1 MVSKPLPLTA
11 CFCAGCYVRGTRY
24 TFGRQL
30 GTGFYSTVQLGI
42 SKATGERVAVKI
54 IPRTVLGG
62 ALQEQVVLN
71 EINVLKTVHH
81 AHCTRCT
88 RASNV
93 CTVQHTMTCL
103 VLFLE

>member
-1 MVSKPLPLTA
+1 M
-11 CFCAGCYVRGTRY
+11 RGTRY

-81 AHCTRCT
+81 EHCT

>member
-1 MVSKPLPLTA
+1 M
-11 CFCAGCYVRGTRY
+11 RGTRY

-81 AHCTRCT
+81 ALPARIKRVHGSTP
-88 RASNV
+88 
-93 CTVQHTMTCL
+93 
-103 VLFLE
+103 

>member
-1 MVSKPLPLTA
+1 M
-11 CFCAGCYVRGTRY
+11 RGTRY

-81 AHCTRCT
+81 AHCTRT
-88 RASNV
+88 LNV
-93 CTVQHTMTCL
+93 CTLQHTMTCL